1 MNKLLILLLATLLLS
16 ACTKRHGNVD
26 ALAFQAETDAGWGLI
41 GTDGQVQLPAG
52 TLPRQPSAV
61 VNGLFSL
68 PDSTG
73 LYQLYSIRQPDKPIC
88 LRRFACIGHFFE
100 ETAPAQETPQSPI
113 LLIDRQGRTVASTEQ
128 YPQYHIVRMHNFSN
142 GRALIVTRD
151 GKYGYMDTRG
161 RLAIPPL
168 YDQAYDFHEGLALT
182 GIRNAQGQTGYQLI
196 TPQGET
202 GLAVTLQGCRL
213 GSRMGEGLL
222 PFRENNSHR
231 CGYLDLQG
239 GIAFSLPQE
248 VTEAYTFRHGM
259 AVMQT
264 ATATGLISL
273 DGGIQLPAVYEN
285 IRILGKERIALKDG
299 KDWCLAQSD
308 GTPLT
313 GYTYSYIGGYY
324 PTGLAVAQADGR
336 SFFIDLQGK
345 RISAEEYA
353 LLAEDPAARQEC
365 PQVFVRK
372 EEKEEEKAEE
382 TASKV
387 RAETTEAELPEVS
400 PQRNVPQENHYQNTI
415 RPDEWKRIGEKN
427 PFYGEARKVLSGK
440 LEEADAQRRQMI
452 LNYVEHLRT
461 SYTTKDIDFLEQL
474 FSENALIIV
483 GTVVRT
489 GTVEENGYLSPNQV
503 VYNVKSKRQYLD
515 RLKQVFHANREIDVR
530 FDKFR
535 ILRHPTQPGIYGV
548 SLHQNYR
555 SDIYTDDGYL
565 FLLWDFRDETAPKIH
580 VRTWQPGMTDRQT
593 PLPEEEVFGIGSFNL
608 E

>member
-100 ETAPAQETPQSPI
+100 ETTPRQETPQSPI

-213 GSRMGEGLL
+213 AAAWAKGCSR
-222 PFRENNSHR
+222 S
-231 CGYLDLQG
+231 
-239 GIAFSLPQE
+239 AK
-248 VTEAYTFRHGM
+248 T
-259 AVMQT
+259 
-264 ATATGLISL
+264 
-273 DGGIQLPAVYEN
+273 
-285 IRILGKERIALKDG
+285 
-299 KDWCLAQSD
+299 
-308 GTPLT
+308 TP
-313 GYTYSYIGGYY
+313 
-324 PTGLAVAQADGR
+324 
-336 SFFIDLQGK
+336 
-345 RISAEEYA
+345 
-353 LLAEDPAARQEC
+353 
-365 PQVFVRK
+365 
-372 EEKEEEKAEE
+372 
-382 TASKV
+382 
-387 RAETTEAELPEVS
+387 
-400 PQRNVPQENHYQNTI
+400 
-415 RPDEWKRIGEKN
+415 
-427 PFYGEARKVLSGK
+427 
-440 LEEADAQRRQMI
+440 
-452 LNYVEHLRT
+452 
-461 SYTTKDIDFLEQL
+461 
-474 FSENALIIV
+474 
-483 GTVVRT
+483 
-489 GTVEENGYLSPNQV
+489 
-503 VYNVKSKRQYLD
+503 
-515 RLKQVFHANREIDVR
+515 IDVATSTCKAASPSP
-530 FDKFR
+530 F
-535 ILRHPTQPGIYGV
+535 
-548 SLHQNYR
+548 
-555 SDIYTDDGYL
+555 
-565 FLLWDFRDETAPKIH
+565 PKK
-580 VRTWQPGMTDRQT
+580 
-593 PLPEEEVFGIGSFNL
+593 
-608 E
+608 